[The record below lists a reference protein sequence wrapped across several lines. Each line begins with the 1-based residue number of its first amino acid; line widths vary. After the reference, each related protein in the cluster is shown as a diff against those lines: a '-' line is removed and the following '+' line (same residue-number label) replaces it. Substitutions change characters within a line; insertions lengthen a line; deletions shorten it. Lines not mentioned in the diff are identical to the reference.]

1 MVHQGRLLPL
11 FRLGVVRPRL
21 LVLGLSMMIVGLPAC
36 GSGDNGEPAA
46 DPPEAA
52 RITVGSKLD
61 TEAQLLAHLMAG
73 VLEDRG
79 YEVTRKMRLGSTD
92 LIRRALVAGDIDV
105 YWEFT
110 GTGLGTILKQTPV
123 GDPVQAYET
132 AKRLDAANG
141 VTWLPAAAMND
152 TYALAVADGGPIAA
166 RTLTELTGQVQA
178 QPDTALCAD
187 PEGGFRNDVLP
198 AVKESYGLE
207 FDNVRQLGQSLIP
220 PAVADG
226 QCAVGI
232 VYSTSAL
239 IVKHK
244 LRVVDD
250 DKKAFGAYTPA
261 PTVLTHRLTQWPSL
275 AEDLAGL
282 TAALDTATI
291 TGLNAQVE
299 IDGRP
304 AQDVAQEFLRQRGLV
319 QKA

>member
-1 MVHQGRLLPL
+1 MARRERVRPL
-11 FRLGVVRPRL
+11 FRLWVVRPRL
-21 LVLGLSMMIVGLPAC
+21 LLVGLVLVLAGLPAC
-36 GSGDNGEPAA
+36 GSEGESDSATGTK
-46 DPPEAA
+46 EALA
-52 RITVGSKLD
+52 ITVGSKLD

-79 YEVTRKMRLGSTD
+79 YQVTRKIRLGSTD
-92 LIRRALVAGDIDV
+92 LIRRAFLAGDIDV

-110 GTGLGTILKQTPV
+110 GTGLGILKQTPV
-123 GDPVQAYET
+123 GDPAQAYET

-152 TYALAVADGGPIAA
+152 TYGLAVADGGPITAA
-166 RTLTELTGQVQA
+166 NLTALAEAVKA

-187 PEGGFRNDVLP
+187 PEGGFRADVLP
-198 AVKESYGLE
+198 AVQQSYGLE
-207 FDNVRQLGQSLIP
+207 FKNIRQLGQPLIP

-261 PTVLTHRLTQWPSL
+261 PTVRTERLTRWPSL
-275 AEDLAGL
+275 AEDLAAL
-282 TAALDTATI
+282 TAALDTPTI
-291 TGLNAQVE
+291 TALNAQVE
-299 IDGRP
+299 VDGKP
-304 AQDVAQEFLRQRGLV
+304 AQGVADEFLRQRGLL
-319 QKA
+319 QKG

>member
-1 MVHQGRLLPL
+1 M
-11 FRLGVVRPRL
+11 RPRR
-21 LVLGLSMMIVGLPAC
+21 LVLGLLLLLAALPAC
-36 GSGDNGEPAA
+36 GSDSGGESATKTGPA
-46 DPPEAA
+46 P
-52 RITVGSKLD
+52 ITIGSKLD
-61 TEAQLLAHLMAG
+61 TEAQLLAHLMGA

-79 YEVTRKMRLGSTD
+79 YEVHKKIRLGSTD
-92 LIRRALVAGDIDV
+92 IIRKALLGGDIDV

-110 GTGLGTILKQTPV
+110 GTGLGLLKSPPI

-152 TYALAVADGGPIAA
+152 TYALAVADGGAISAA
-166 RTLTELTGQVQA
+166 NLTELAAMVKA
-178 QPDTALCAD
+178 KPDTALCAD
-187 PEGGFRNDVLP
+187 PEGGFRTDVLP
-198 AVKESYGLE
+198 AVSAAYGLE
-207 FDNVRQLGQSLIP
+207 FTNLRQLGQPLIP
-220 PAVADG
+220 PAVAGG

-261 PTVLTHRLTQWPSL
+261 PTVKTDRLPRWPSL

-282 TAALDTATI
+282 TAALDTPTI

-299 IDGRP
+299 VDGKP
-304 AQDVAQEFLRQRGLV
+304 AEDVAQEFLRARGLL
-319 QKA
+319 KSKD

>member
-1 MVHQGRLLPL
+1 MVL
-11 FRLGVVRPRL
+11 
-21 LVLGLSMMIVGLPAC
+21 IGLPAC
-36 GSGDNGEPAA
+36 GSGGEN
-46 DPPEAA
+46 DPGSEAQD
-52 RITVGSKLD
+52 RPPITVGSKLD
-61 TEAQLLAHLMAG
+61 TEAQLLGHLMAG

-79 YEVTRKMRLGSTD
+79 YEVTKKIRLGSTD
-92 LIRRALVAGDIDV
+92 LIRRALLAGDIDV

-110 GTGLGTILKQTPV
+110 GTGLGILEQPPV

-152 TYALAVADGGPIAA
+152 TYALAVADGGPITA
-166 RTLTELTGQVQA
+166 RSLTELAGHVKA
-178 QPDTALCAD
+178 QPDSSLCVD
-187 PEGGFRNDVLP
+187 PEGGFREDVLP

-207 FDNVRQLGQSLIP
+207 FKNIRQLGQSLIP
-220 PAVADG
+220 PAVAG
-226 QCAVGI
+226 GECAVGI

-261 PTVLTHRLTQWPSL
+261 PTLLTERLTRWPSL

-282 TAALDTATI
+282 TAALDTPSI
-291 TGLNAQVE
+291 TALNAQVE
-299 IDGRP
+299 IDGKP
-304 AQDVAQEFLRQRGLV
+304 AEAVALEFLRQRGLL
-319 QKA
+319 QKG

>member
-1 MVHQGRLLPL
+1 MRSRRLLT
-11 FRLGVVRPRL
+11 GL
-21 LVLGLSMMIVGLPAC
+21 LVVLIGLPAC
-36 GSGDNGEPAA
+36 GSGGGGEPKSESQDRA
-46 DPPEAA
+46 P
-52 RITVGSKLD
+52 ITVGSKID
-61 TEAQLLAHLMAG
+61 TEAQLLALLMGG

-79 YEVTRKMRLGSTD
+79 YEVHKRMKLGSTD
-92 LIRRALVAGDIDV
+92 LIRRALLAGDIDV

-110 GTGLGTILKQTPV
+110 GTGLGILKQPPV
-123 GDPVQAYET
+123 GDPAQAYET

-166 RTLTELTGQVQA
+166 RSLTELAEGVKA

-187 PEGGFRNDVLP
+187 PEGGFREDVLP
-198 AVKESYGLE
+198 AVTQRYGLE
-207 FDNVRQLGQSLIP
+207 FKNIRQLGQSLIP
-220 PAVADG
+220 PAVAGG

-261 PTVLTHRLTQWPSL
+261 PTLLTERLTRWPSL

-282 TAALDTATI
+282 TAALDTPTI

-299 IDGRP
+299 VDGKP
-304 AQDVAQEFLRQRGLV
+304 AEAVAQEFLRQRDLL
-319 QKA
+319 QKG

>member
-1 MVHQGRLLPL
+1 MRPPR
-11 FRLGVVRPRL
+11 FLGL
-21 LVLGLSMMIVGLPAC
+21 ILVLFALSAC
-36 GSGDNGEPAA
+36 ASAGDGDSGSQAQETP
-46 DPPEAA
+46 
-52 RITVGSKLD
+52 RITIGSKLD
-61 TEAQLLAHLMAG
+61 TEAQLLAHLMGG

-79 YEVTRKMRLGSTD
+79 YEVQKKIRLGSTD
-92 LIRRALVAGDIDV
+92 LIRRALLAGDIDI

-110 GTGLGTILKQTPV
+110 GTGLGILKQAPV

-141 VTWLPAAAMND
+141 VTWLPAATMND
-152 TYALAVADGGPIAA
+152 TYALAVADGGPVAA
-166 RTLTELTGQVQA
+166 RSLTELAAQVQA
-178 QPDTALCAD
+178 EPDTALCVD
-187 PEGGFRNDVLP
+187 PEGGFREDVLP
-198 AVKESYGLE
+198 VVKDTYGLE
-207 FDNVRQLGQSLIP
+207 FKNVRQLGQSLIP
-220 PAVADG
+220 PALADG

-261 PTVLTHRLTQWPSL
+261 PTVLTERLSRWPAL

-291 TGLNAQVE
+291 TALNAQVE
-299 IDGRP
+299 IDGKP
-304 AQDVAQEFLRQRGLV
+304 AEDVAQEFLRSRRLLSKG
-319 QKA
+319 